1 MDSYAV
7 GWFSYVV
14 YYMLFTDSDNRE
26 EPYNRVLPN
35 KRSFIKKA
43 IYSEAIAR
51 RIMDVLGAQ
60 KAAKC

>member
-1 MDSYAV
+1 MDSYSV

-14 YYMLFTDSDNRE
+14 YYMLFTDSDNRAE
-26 EPYNRVLPN
+26 RYNRLPPN

-51 RIMDVLGAQ
+51 RITDILGAQ

>member
-1 MDSYAV
+1 M
-7 GWFSYVV
+7 YVV
-14 YYMLFTDSDNRE
+14 YYMLFTDSDSRE
-26 EPYNRVLPN
+26 EPYNGVLPN

-51 RIMDVLGAQ
+51 RIMDILGAQ